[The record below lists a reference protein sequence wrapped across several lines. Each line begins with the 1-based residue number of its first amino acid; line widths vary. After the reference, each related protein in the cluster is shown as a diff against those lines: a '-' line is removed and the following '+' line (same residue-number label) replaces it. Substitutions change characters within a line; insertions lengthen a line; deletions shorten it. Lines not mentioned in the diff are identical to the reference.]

1 MTIDEIAKVKD
12 VDAASVKKAIHRLM
26 QNPAN
31 LEHLDIPDGFVPNGG
46 HLPEKLADRLLK
58 AARGKKPENGP
69 ASAAPEPDP
78 DKRPETPRR
87 LKKTRIPAF
96 GLWLIRIAVA
106 CLGFRASF
114 GVYTF
119 AAELVPWP
127 VALIESCS
135 LELTYIGLT
144 FIGLED
150 SDGRRATW
158 IAVGALFV
166 SVLYNTLA
174 SALMQDG
181 QIFSGL
187 SGFWFWLV
195 STLHGAPLAILA
207 YLVSDMLFHRNKT
220 I

>member
-1 MTIDEIAKVKD
+1 MTIQEIAEVKAID
-12 VDAASVKKAIHRLM
+12 PQSVKKAIHRIM
-26 QNPAN
+26 KDPAN
-31 LEHLDIPDGFVPNGG
+31 LERFDIPEDFVPNGG
-46 HLPEKLADRLLK
+46 QLPEKLADRLLK
-58 AARGKKPENGP
+58 KKVRKTREKTPVNEVPELEFEKP
-69 ASAAPEPDP
+69 V
-78 DKRPETPRR
+78 KTPRP

-96 GLWLIRIAVA
+96 GLWLIRLAVA

-127 VALIESCS
+127 IALIESCS

-144 FIGLED
+144 FITLD
-150 SDGRRATW
+150 DKDGRRATW
-158 IAVGALFV
+158 IALGALLV

-174 SALMQDG
+174 SALMQDR
-181 QIFSGL
+181 QIFQNL
-187 SGFWFWLV
+187 TGFWYWLV
-195 STLHGAPLAILA
+195 SVLHGAPLSILA